1 MPRCS
6 EDHPARLASPSR
18 DVGDELRF
26 PSYAAREQ
34 VKHVAPAS
42 RTPETHENP
51 AKTPARRR
59 RAPPAAGPR
68 PLGVISHRE
77 DPGLGGTSDATWGQN
92 TCRGSPERASGPTE
106 PGLATQR
113 GLPPDTAPGFRAP
126 GRQPAGPP
134 ASGSGGWARSAT
146 LQGPQC
152 QGAGTERLQHRPQ
165 GPQFIVIWKN
175 RTSRCPCTSCWRP
188 TRFLKRADE
197 GRESNA
203 RPVSSRR
210 HSSGSQGCW
219 LGLVLSSG
227 MV

>member
-1 MPRCS
+1 MWLLL
-6 EDHPARLASPSR
+6 H
-18 DVGDELRF
+18 
-26 PSYAAREQ
+26 
-34 VKHVAPAS
+34 APLKLT
-42 RTPETHENP
+42 RTP
-51 AKTPARRR
+51 RRR
-59 RAPPAAGPR
+59 PHVGGALRQQPDR
-68 PLGVISHRE
+68 
-77 DPGLGGTSDATWGQN
+77 GLSVSFPTERTRTSDATWGQN
-92 TCRGSPERASGPTE
+92 TCRESPERASGPTE
-106 PGLATQR
+106 PGLVTQR

-165 GPQFIVIWKN
+165 GTQFIVIWKN
-175 RTSRCPCTSCWRP
+175 GISRCPCTSCWRP
-188 TRFLKRADE
+188 TRFLKRADK